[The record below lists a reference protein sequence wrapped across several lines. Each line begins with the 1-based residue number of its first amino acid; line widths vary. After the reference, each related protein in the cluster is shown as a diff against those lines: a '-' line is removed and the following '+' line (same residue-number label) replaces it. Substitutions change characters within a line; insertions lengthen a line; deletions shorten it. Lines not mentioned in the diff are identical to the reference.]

1 MSSDCIHRIHKW
13 RPGACWRPNA
23 ETRRCRIRI
32 TGHRGNDY
40 IKISVIPGSSLAG
53 RNPAQLRN
61 EEPRS
66 WFQSRN
72 DPAKGVRTKAQLVK
86 R

>member
-13 RPGACWRPNA
+13 RPGASWRPNA

-40 IKISVIPGSSLAG
+40 INISVIPGSSLAG
-53 RNPAQLRN
+53 RNPAQLEMKSHVPGFNAEMIQRK
-61 EEPRS
+61 EY
-66 WFQSRN
+66 
-72 DPAKGVRTKAQLVK
+72 AQKLNL
-86 R
+86 